1 MLNSHTVQLNAQK
14 ARVVKRLG
22 FSIVAAMAVVFGG
35 AHAHASSLTPD
46 LRATHPAMTELD
58 RNGDFDGDG
67 RRDTLYLVDEPE
79 TGRVAVHVR
88 LDINGAPQDIRVT
101 SLDMDVD
108 SSLDLAV
115 VHAGQYASDCGSF
128 STGCT
133 GRITA
138 LHDSLMLNL
147 GSGTS
152 VLMHWQGDHFE
163 TDFVRNDEAS
173 MARALAAL
181 YAVNP

>member
-1 MLNSHTVQLNAQK
+1 MLISHTVWPKAQK
-14 ARVVKRLG
+14 AVVVTRLG
-22 FSIVAAMAVVFGG
+22 FSVVAAMAALLGG
-35 AHAHASSLTPD
+35 AQAQASSLTPD
-46 LRATHPAMTELD
+46 LHAAHLAKTELD
-58 RNGDFDGDG
+58 RSGDFDGDG
-67 RRDTLYLVDEPE
+67 RADTLYLVDEPE

-115 VHAGQYASDCGSF
+115 VRAGPYASDCGSF
-128 STGCT
+128 STGCS
-133 GRITA
+133 GKVIA